1 MVADFTECVII
12 PLSTYNEKCKE
23 GKNALGKDWRLLYDD
38 SVPSD
43 VKIKLFNQSQKLRA
57 PPPQPKQLATARR
70 TSSILENISPERKK
84 FAEGILLRIARHP
97 NFITWNE
104 KLEVVINQ
112 EPIPQSDFYCAAS
125 IHCRRQKRPP
135 YGSPPVFSGFKRT
148 RGAFKLDEVEEK
160 AGWVRLDQCI
170 LIKRKWQQLHVVI
183 FTLLCF
189 RM

>member
-1 MVADFTECVII
+1 MAADFTECVII

-57 PPPQPKQLATARR
+57 PPPQLKQLETARR
-70 TSSILENISPERKK
+70 TSDTSSILENISPERKK

-112 EPIPQSDFYCAAS
+112 EPIPQSDFIALLQY
-125 IHCRRQKRPP
+125 IVGDRKEPP
-135 YGSPPVFSGFKRT
+135 T
-148 RGAFKLDEVEEK
+148 GARLFFQALKELGVPSSWMKL
-160 AGWVRLDQCI
+160 
-170 LIKRKWQQLHVVI
+170 KRKQVGYGWISVY
-183 FTLLCF
+183 
-189 RM
+189 